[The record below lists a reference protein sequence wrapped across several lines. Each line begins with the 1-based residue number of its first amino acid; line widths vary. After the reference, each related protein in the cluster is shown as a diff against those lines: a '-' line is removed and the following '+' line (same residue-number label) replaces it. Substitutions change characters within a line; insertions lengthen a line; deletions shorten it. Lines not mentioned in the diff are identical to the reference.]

1 MHRRGHVIILW
12 WEVKDKLFVTLLAFM
27 AMAFIFRFPLL
38 SNLHFND
45 IIELKGTVEI
55 CQFQNPY
62 GCTNP
67 QLWHNIQRSHGH
79 QRPGRGMEIRGQ
91 SEELRTGTFSALH
104 IPSRQ
109 DVSDAALPTL
119 KFQHSWVWLKS
130 VRLPLTDQRDQWFW
144 GTRFLKVFF

>member
-1 MHRRGHVIILW
+1 MHRNAQECTG
-12 WEVKDKLFVTLLAFM
+12 EDTSSFCDQKSSTELFVTLLAFM
-27 AMAFIFRFPLL
+27 AMTFIFKFPLL

-67 QLWHNIQRSHGH
+67 QLWHNIQKSHGH
-79 QRPGRGMEIRGQ
+79 QRPGRGMEIRDQ
-91 SEELRTGTFSALH
+91 SEELRTDTLSALH

-109 DVSDAALPTL
+109 DVRDAALPTL
-119 KFQHSWVWLKS
+119 KFQHS
-130 VRLPLTDQRDQWFW
+130 
-144 GTRFLKVFF
+144 